1 MKKTLLVFVLSLVLL
16 LSACALPVELVVEE
30 PSTSVPTTQAPVS
43 VQGELPDFAGEPYI
57 VVGDNVPLF
66 TPGELTTDSY
76 ESYSP
81 LDALGRCGVAM
92 ACVGTDLMPT
102 EDRGNISQVKPT
114 GWQSVQYDFV
124 DGKSLYNRC
133 HLIAFQLTGEN
144 ANERN
149 LITGT
154 RYFNVQGM
162 LPFEEM
168 VGDYVRET
176 GNHVMY
182 RVTPVFE
189 GDNLVADGAYM
200 EGYSVEDNGEGICF
214 YIYAYNNQPGVVI
227 DYATGD
233 NWLDESFEEGEEQ
246 AYILNTSTKKFHREN
261 CAGADSIKK
270 ENRESYTGSREEL
283 IAYGYEPCGSCNP

>member
-1 MKKTLLVFVLSLVLL
+1 MKKTLLALILCLVLL
-16 LSACALPVELVVEE
+16 LSACALPVEIVVEE
-30 PSTSVPTTQAPVS
+30 PSTAPVTKGPLA
-43 VQGELPDFAGEPYI
+43 VQGEPPPFQGEPYV

-66 TPGELTTDSY
+66 TQEDLTTDSY

-114 GWQSVQYDFV
+114 GWHSVQYDFV

-176 GNHVMY
+176 GNHVLY

-189 GDNLVADGAYM
+189 GNNLVATGAYM
-200 EGYSVEDNGEGICF
+200 EGYSVEDGGEGICF
-214 YIYAYNNQPGVVI
+214 YIFAYNNQPGVVI

-233 NWLDESFEEGEEQ
+233 NWLDESFEESAEQ
-246 AYILNTSTKKFHREN
+246 VYILNTNTKKFHRES

-270 ENRESYTGSREEL
+270 GNRERYTGSREEL
-283 IAYGYEPCGSCNP
+283 AAYGYEPCGSCNP

>member
-1 MKKTLLVFVLSLVLL
+1 MKRIFLALVLCLVLL
-16 LSACALPVELVVEE
+16 LSACSLPVELVVEE
-30 PSTSVPTTQAPVS
+30 PTAAPATTAPVAL
-43 VQGELPDFAGEPYI
+43 QEALPAFAGEPYV
-57 VVGDNVPLF
+57 VVGDNMPLF
-66 TPGELTTDSY
+66 TAEDMTTDSY

-92 ACVGTDLMPT
+92 ACVGTDIMPT
-102 EDRGNISQVKPT
+102 EERGNISQVKPT
-114 GWQSVQYDFV
+114 GWHSVQYDFV
-124 DGKSLYNRC
+124 EGKSLYNRC

-176 GNHVMY
+176 GNHVLY

-189 GDNLVADGAYM
+189 GNNLVATGAYM
-200 EGYSVEDNGEGICF
+200 EGYSVEDRGEGICF
-214 YIYAYNNQPGVVI
+214 YIFAYNNQPGVVI

-233 NWLDESFEEGEEQ
+233 NWLDESFEENGEQ
-246 AYILNTSTKKFHREN
+246 VYILNTNTRKFHRES
-261 CAGADSIKK
+261 CGGANSIKK
-270 ENRESYTGSREEL
+270 DNRESYTGSREEL